1 MTEIPAM
8 PLDTARAGRHRGN
21 VEGFSLGC
29 VRGWVAAV
37 PDDGRRLPV
46 GLFRADRLIYAGTAD
61 MFRADL
67 ADAGI
72 GDGGH
77 AFALPLADADIHA
90 VLLVGGDVSVRV
102 LEGQH
107 FEIGRLDLGDIV
119 RNDPQSR
126 YNLTRQAMGGALA
139 TLSRTLAR
147 LRQEKDAGP
156 RPQLAASDA
165 LFAPGRPTGH
175 AASASLS
182 TAYLDFV
189 LARSGR
195 PADPAGDLAPAL
207 DWYISDYGA
216 GRLGRRIPLSRDQ
229 IAWLNEPARTVGSAF
244 ELSRATL
251 WKLPGNRHLSSGL
264 PSGDEAWRDAVV
276 YWWSVHHAH
285 NMHLEDCLVPDRYAS
300 RLRHVRAARDTPDW
314 PVSVFMEHWY
324 AENPPTHFLD
334 LAKAADRRVLSAI
347 ILVQAIERPDF
358 LRFIPPASL
367 DELLGGQDA
376 YWNSLFDL
384 IAATDPGQGFER
396 IDRNL
401 YARLLAAVGYDLSTG
416 AFASVTPRGHRLEAA
431 RLPAPANEKPFDVQL
446 IGPLSKAS
454 GLGQA
459 ARLSAEILRHTQYSL
474 NAVDFVLD
482 DPARDSP
489 EGPFAGSAFARAS
502 INLIH
507 LNADSLPAAFAY
519 APDVFTGAFNIG
531 YFFWEL
537 DSPAE
542 CDGLAFGLL
551 DEIWVASEFGVS
563 IYSGASG
570 LPVTRAGMCF
580 ETLPAPDRTA
590 SRAALER
597 RFGFG
602 ADAFVFLVAFDSF
615 SFIQRK
621 NPLGTLAAFALA
633 FPADMDVRLLIKTQN
648 RSRVSD
654 PAQLA
659 LWAEVDRRAAA
670 DPRIVLVDDTLPY
683 DRFLQLKQAADCY
696 VSLHRSEGWGFGM
709 IEAMNLRVPVIC
721 TAYSGNMDFCGPQTA
736 WLVDFEMVPVPP
748 GDYVYARAGHRW
760 AEPDVAHAARQMR
773 SVRADAGLRQE
784 RTAAAWRNVQDNFS
798 ARAISAAYR
807 RRIGEILATSP
818 DP

>member
-1 MTEIPAM
+1 VTGSIPPDAA
-8 PLDTARAGRHRGN
+8 PARRHRGN
-21 VEGFSLGC
+21 VEGFSVGC
-29 VRGWVAAV
+29 IRGWVAAV
-37 PDDGRRLPV
+37 PVDGRRLPV
-46 GLFRADRLIYAGTAD
+46 GLFCGDRLLCAGTAD
-61 MFRADL
+61 IFRDDL

-72 GDGGH
+72 GDGRH

-90 VLLVGGDVSVRV
+90 VLLGGGDVSVRV

-107 FEIGRLDLGDIV
+107 FEIGCLDLGDIV
-119 RNDPQSR
+119 RDDPRSR

-147 LRQEKDAGP
+147 LRQVVDAAP
-156 RPQLAASDA
+156 RPLLVAASDA
-165 LFAPGRPTGH
+165 LFAPGRQTGDP
-175 AASASLS
+175 ASAPLS

-189 LARSGR
+189 LARAGR
-195 PADPAGDLAPAL
+195 PAEADGDLAPAL

-229 IAWLNEPARTVGSAF
+229 IAWLNEPASTGGSAF

-264 PSGDEAWRDAVV
+264 PSDGEEWRDAVV
-276 YWWSVHHAH
+276 YWWSVHHAR
-285 NMHLEDCLVPDRYAS
+285 NMHHEDCLVPERYAA
-300 RLRHVRAARDTPDW
+300 RLRAVRHARHTPDC
-314 PVSVFMEHWY
+314 PISVFMEHWY
-324 AENPPTHFLD
+324 AENPLAHFLD
-334 LAKAADRRVLSAI
+334 LGKAADRHVLSAI
-347 ILVQAIERPDF
+347 LLVRAIERPDF
-358 LRFIPPASL
+358 LRFIPPANI
-367 DELLGGQDA
+367 DALLGGQDA
-376 YWNSLFDL
+376 YWNSFFDL
-384 IAATDPGQGFER
+384 IAAADTGQGFER
-396 IDRNL
+396 IDRSL

-416 AFASVTPRGHRLEAA
+416 AFSSVTPHGHRLEAA
-431 RLPAPANEKPFDVQL
+431 RLPAPTNEQPFDVQL

-459 ARLSAEILRHTQYSL
+459 ARLSAEILRHTPHSL

-489 EGPFAGSAFARAS
+489 DGPFAGSAFARAR

-519 APDVFTGAFNIG
+519 APDVFTGAHNIG

-542 CDGLAFGLL
+542 CDSLAFGLL

-563 IYSGASG
+563 IYSGTSG
-570 LPVTRAGMCF
+570 LPVNRAGMCF
-580 ETLPAPDRTA
+580 EALPVPDRAA

-621 NPLGTLAAFALA
+621 NPLGTLDAFALA
-633 FPADMDVRLLIKTQN
+633 FPSDADVRLLIKTQN
-648 RSRVSD
+648 RSRVAD

-659 LWAEVDRRAAA
+659 VWTEVDRRAAA
-670 DPRIVLVDDTLPY
+670 DPRIVLVDGTLPY

-709 IEAMNLRVPVIC
+709 IEAMNLKVPVIC
-721 TAYSGNMDFCGPQTA
+721 TAYSGNMGFCGPETA

-760 AEPDVAHAARQMR
+760 AEPDVDHAARQMR
-773 SVRADAGLRQE
+773 SVRSDAGLRQQ

-798 ARAISAAYR
+798 AEAISARYR
-807 RRIGEILATSP
+807 KRIGEILASRP
-818 DP
+818 DA